1 VVAALTMGIV
11 VDDSVHFLTKYL
23 RARRERGLSAPDA
36 VRYAFASVGRALWVT
51 SVVLIAGF
59 VILSQSTF
67 KQNSDL
73 GLLSAVTIAFALVAD
88 FFLLPGIL
96 IALDRSA
103 PATQRSAL
111 PTLKA
116 FSTSS

>member
-1 VVAALTMGIV
+1 
-11 VDDSVHFLTKYL
+11 
-23 RARRERGLSAPDA
+23 
-36 VRYAFASVGRALWVT
+36 VRYAFSSVGRALWVT

-59 VILSQSTF
+59 VTLAQSTF

-88 FFLLPGIL
+88 FLLLPGLL
-96 IALDRSA
+96 IAVDRRKKARQVA
-103 PATQRSAL
+103 PLAAER
-111 PTLKA
+111 A